1 MAQSTATLDVAHA
14 LFARY
19 KTESFAAL
27 RDSLPSRPAE
37 YVAVVCELA
46 ALDGSLGWL
55 AAMFGST
62 AGAADGLIAPSAR
75 GTGVVRD
82 GRLTGRW
89 DCVVGARYADL
100 LLLSVDDGSGV
111 LVPAVPGPA
120 LHIEP
125 APGSVGLDEAGICAV
140 TVTELAVAAGDLR
153 PPDPRLAAG
162 AAAAVIGCADGVW
175 RSHVERVRARLTVF
189 HGGDE
194 VTDDAAAQV
203 ARAASD
209 IDASALQIIAALDGA
224 AELSGWAY
232 RQAVARAHGAAD
244 RLLAN
249 SRHALDAADPVSLRW
264 RDVQAGRRL
273 ADAVI
278 TRG

>member
-1 MAQSTATLDVAHA
+1 MCVFGNHTDTGGPHL
-14 LFARY
+14 
-19 KTESFAAL
+19 
-27 RDSLPSRPAE
+27 LPLTTPFTT
-37 YVAVVCELA
+37 C
-46 ALDGSLGWL
+46 LG
-55 AAMFGST
+55 
-62 AGAADGLIAPSAR
+62 
-75 GTGVVRD
+75 
-82 GRLTGRW
+82 
-89 DCVVGARYADL
+89 
-100 LLLSVDDGSGV
+100 
-111 LVPAVPGPA
+111 
-120 LHIEP
+120 
-125 APGSVGLDEAGICAV
+125 V
-140 TVTELAVAAGDLR
+140 T
-153 PPDPRLAAG
+153 
-162 AAAAVIGCADGVW
+162 
-175 RSHVERVRARLTVF
+175 
-189 HGGDE
+189 
-194 VTDDAAAQV
+194 